1 MTNPPTSAIFND
13 LETEKKKRTQNN
25 NNNKYI
31 VYIDNPLFRNPC
43 VISLPVTS
51 YLQHGSPFLCDYERT
66 GFM

>member
-25 NNNKYI
+25 NKNKYI
-31 VYIDNPLFRNPC
+31 VYIDNPWFRNPC
-43 VISLPVTS
+43 VISLPATS
-51 YLQHGSPFLCDYERT
+51 YLQHESPFLCDYKRT